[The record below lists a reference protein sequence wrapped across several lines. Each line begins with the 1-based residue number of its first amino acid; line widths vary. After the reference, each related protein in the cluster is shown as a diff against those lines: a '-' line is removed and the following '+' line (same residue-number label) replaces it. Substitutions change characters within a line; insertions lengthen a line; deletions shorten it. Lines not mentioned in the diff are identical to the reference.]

1 MKFNKLG
8 SIATAAVLAGTMGL
22 MPVAALADDAAATTP
37 ENYGTSQKIE
47 KTYNYGNTPYA
58 PTDFQFQLSYES
70 ESAAKV
76 GSNETATP
84 TLKDGQDGKVTVSA
98 TDATPDNDDHTST
111 GSVDLKSLVDE
122 YTFTAPGEYTFNL
135 SEVNGGN
142 PNVSYDSNSYKVRVD
157 VVWNADYTKPVV
169 NGYAVFAV
177 NNGTAATTKSENAT
191 FANGSNA
198 ASGNLVVS
206 KTVAGTAANTND
218 YFKYT
223 LQLTNPAQVSG
234 TYSVVKN
241 GQEIAT
247 LDSGNSYTATF
258 YLKSGEQVSVTGLP
272 KNVSY
277 KVTEGTNVVTAAN
290 GNYTDTNTDNGYTEK
305 VQNGSSAAIVEST
318 EATGNLP
325 NDGVTVAY
333 TNEKGFAPTTAITAN
348 TLPFAVGGIAVV
360 VTGGALI
367 ISRRRRAGE
376 DF

>member
-22 MPVAALADDAAATTP
+22 MPVAALADDAAGTTP
-37 ENYGTSQKIE
+37 AHYGTSQKIE

-58 PTDFQFQLSYES
+58 PTDFQFQLDYKN
-70 ESAAKV
+70 ATQV
-76 GSNETATP
+76 GSNATADP
-84 TLKDGQDGKVTVSA
+84 TLKNSQDSTVSITA
-98 TDATPDNDDHTST
+98 TDADNDGTST
-111 GSVDLKSLVDE
+111 GEVALSSLVDKWN
-122 YTFTAPGEYTFNL
+122 FTAPGEYTFTL
-135 SEVNGGN
+135 SEVNGHN
-142 PNVSYDSNSYKVRVD
+142 PNVSYDTNTYEVRVD
-157 VVWNADYTKPVV
+157 VVWADNTYTAVKV

-177 NNGTAATTKSENAT
+177 TNGTPASTKSENAT
-191 FANGSNA
+191 FTNGSNA

-223 LQLTNPAQVSG
+223 LQLTDPTQVSG

-241 GQEIAT
+241 GQVIAT
-247 LDSGNSYTATF
+247 LESDKDYTATF
-258 YLKSGEQVSVTGLP
+258 YLKNGEQVSVTGLP

-305 VQNGSSAAIVEST
+305 VQNGSSAAIVEGT

-333 TNEKGFAPTTAITAN
+333 TNEKGFAPTTGITAN

-360 VTGGALI
+360 VAGGALI

>member
-37 ENYGTSQKIE
+37 ENYGTSQRIE

-58 PTDFQFQLSYES
+58 PTDFQFQLSY

-122 YTFTAPGEYTFNL
+122 YTFTAPGKYTFTL

-142 PNVSYDSNSYKVRVD
+142 PNVSYDTNTYEVRVD
-157 VVWNADYTKPVV
+157 VVWNADYTMPVV

-177 NNGTAATTKSENAT
+177 NNGTAAKTKSENAT
-191 FANGSNA
+191 FTNGSNA

-223 LQLTNPAQVSG
+223 LQLTDHTQVSG
-234 TYSVVKN
+234 TYSVVKD
-241 GQEIAT
+241 GQVIAT
-247 LDSGNSYTATF
+247 LSPGSYTATF

-277 KVTEGTNVVTAAN
+277 QVTEGTTVVTPGN
-290 GNYTDTNTDNGYTEK
+290 GTYTDTTTDNGYTENVK
-305 VQNGSSAAIVEST
+305 IGSADSVAST
-318 EATGNLP
+318 VATGTLP
-325 NDGVTVAY
+325 DNGVTVAY
-333 TNEKGFAPTTAITAN
+333 TNEKGFAPTTGITAN

-360 VTGGALI
+360 VAGGALI

>member
-37 ENYGTSQKIE
+37 ANYGTSQKIE

-70 ESAAKV
+70 AAKV

-84 TLKDGQDGKVTVSA
+84 NLKDGQDGKVTVSA

-122 YTFTAPGEYTFNL
+122 YTFTAPGKYTFTL

-142 PNVSYDSNSYKVRVD
+142 PNVSYDTNTYEVRVD
-157 VVWNADYTKPVV
+157 VVWNADYTSPVV

-177 NNGTAATTKSENAT
+177 TNGKAATTKSENAT
-191 FANGSNA
+191 FTNGSNA

-223 LQLTNPAQVSG
+223 LQLTNPQQVSG
-234 TYSVVKN
+234 TYSVVKD
-241 GQEIAT
+241 GQVIAT
-247 LDSGNSYTATF
+247 LDSDHSYTATF

-277 KVTEGTNVVTAAN
+277 KVTEGTTVVTAEN
-290 GNYTDTNTDNGYTEK
+290 GAYTETADDNGYTENVK
-305 VQNGSSAAIVEST
+305 NGSAASVEST
-318 EATGNLP
+318 EAEGTLP

-333 TNEKGFAPTTAITAN
+333 TNEKGFAPTTGITAN

-360 VTGGALI
+360 VAGGALI

>member
-37 ENYGTSQKIE
+37 AGYGTSQKIK

-70 ESAAKV
+70 PAKV

-84 TLKDGQDGKVTVSA
+84 NLKDGQDGKVTVSA

-122 YTFTAPGEYTFNL
+122 YTFTAPGKYTFTL
-135 SEVNGGN
+135 SEVDGHN
-142 PNVSYDSNSYKVRVD
+142 PNVSYDTNTYEVRVD
-157 VVWNADYTKPVV
+157 VVWADNTYKTVKV

-177 NNGTAATTKSENAT
+177 TNGTAASTKSENAT
-191 FANGSNA
+191 FTNGSNA

-223 LQLTNPAQVSG
+223 LQLTDPTQVSG

-241 GQEIAT
+241 GQVIAT
-247 LDSGNSYTATF
+247 LSPDSYTATF
-258 YLKSGEQVSVTGLP
+258 YLKNGEQVSVTGLP

-305 VQNGSSAAIVEST
+305 VQNGSSATIVEGT
-318 EATGNLP
+318 EAEGTLP
-325 NDGVTVAY
+325 DNGVTVAY
-333 TNEKGFAPTTAITAN
+333 TNEKGFAPTTGITAN

-360 VTGGALI
+360 VAGGALI